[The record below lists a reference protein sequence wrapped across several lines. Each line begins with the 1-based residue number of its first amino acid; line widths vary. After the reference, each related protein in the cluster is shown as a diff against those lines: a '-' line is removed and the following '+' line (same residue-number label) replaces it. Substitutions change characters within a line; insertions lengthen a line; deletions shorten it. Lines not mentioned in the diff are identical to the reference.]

1 MENGNENKQDK
12 INEEIDRKIIAGIEL
27 SEEEESLVMSKESIS
42 NANERFA
49 KVLTNLDMHSKM
61 KGLIKSGLIK
71 DINLY
76 NKKKKIKRTRRI
88 VVIILIIAWVVL
100 MSSNFLLKIWKG

>member
-61 KGLIKSGLIK
+61 SGLIK